1 MNALNQRIRA
11 SDVDPR
17 EGPAT
22 FIEDPMREMA
32 NFDSLYEQHPGRAP
46 GGSGTTGLQSSDARG
61 YSDMLNERLR
71 YMRLRAMLSGEDEPT
86 VRADPRSN
94 FRSALQPMSGP
105 RDWSRMSDWSQA
117 SPDQPGS
124 ALTALQ
130 ARLRGGYTSPE
141 DTRRARTVQSRGGA
155 Y

>member
-22 FIEDPMREMA
+22 FIEDPMREME
-32 NFDSLYEQHPGRAP
+32 NFESLYEQHPGRAP

-71 YMRLRAMLSGEDEPT
+71 YMRLRAMMSGEEEPT

-94 FRSALQPMSGP
+94 FRSALVPHENDPRLPFQGRFGIPSAQGGSLSGMSSP
-105 RDWSRMSDWSQA
+105 LDALRSRHRPPQA
-117 SPDQPGS
+117 
-124 ALTALQ
+124 
-130 ARLRGGYTSPE
+130 GGY
-141 DTRRARTVQSRGGA
+141 
-155 Y
+155 